1 MLLMFVVLLVAFTL
15 IFLGMGVRTLIQGKP
30 MSGGCG
36 SDPVVIEGDKLSCV
50 GCPEEKR
57 RDCDLLDSEEE
68 N

>member
-1 MLLMFVVLLVAFTL
+1 MLVTLVFSLVIFTL
-15 IFLGMGVRTLIQGKP
+15 VFLGMGIKTLIQGKP

-36 SDPVVIEGDKLSCV
+36 SDPVVIDGDKLNCV

-57 RDCDLLDSEEE
+57 KGCDLKDQE